1 MEKMRPETKPR
12 TPSSRILQDVLD
24 KAPENHFTIGWLIS
38 ALRERSFGI
47 VILLL
52 GLLAT
57 ADRLYGARPYADGRG
72 GPDDCGPERTRFPR
86 IPYCPKLADTLSIP

>member
-1 MEKMRPETKPR
+1 MLGNANGEHSTRKKPR

-24 KAPENHFTIGWLIS
+24 NAPENHFTLGWLMS

-47 VILLL
+47 VILFL

-57 ADRLYGARPYADGRG
+57 APIG
-72 GPDDCGPERTRFPR
+72 
-86 IPYCPKLADTLSIP
+86 SIVPGLMLMALVACTS